1 MSESGSKPAGKAP
14 WHLWVTGV
22 AGLLWN
28 SMGALDY
35 VMTATR
41 NVSYMSSFTPE
52 QLAFFYSLPAW
63 TLVTWA
69 LGVWGG
75 VAGAILLLLRKGIAV
90 WVFLVSLLGMLL
102 TTLHNYFLS
111 NAMEVIGDPFS
122 LLFTLF
128 IFLIALGL
136 FLYSRAMLARKV
148 IV

>member
-1 MSESGSKPAGKAP
+1 
-14 WHLWVTGV
+14 
-22 AGLLWN
+22 
-28 SMGALDY
+28 MGALDY